1 MPSIGKDLA
10 LIRDHLGFSAEDIHQ
25 ATKIPLTTIQSIEDG
40 SLFENKDEIKT
51 YVRSFV
57 RSYGRAIH
65 LNEDDVVKAL
75 NQQEAGNYN
84 HLLLKRFP
92 ELKDHIPPEPQPEK
106 PEQVKSEEEKTDAPK
121 KEEVKQ
127 HSAPEEKSK
136 SPVAPPPGVRSVDW
150 ADMGK
155 KFKAT
160 EKQVPVWLIGTIL
173 ITSLVIGGAYL
184 LYSNGV
190 FSSESTTGEPPI
202 AQETPPPVESDENG
216 TDLSLDFTD
225 EPAEEE
231 EAPVTTLDEI
241 LYLTVYAAYDQLE
254 PVRVW
259 SDEKPRM
266 DPYWMNQG
274 QAFNFEFQDTI
285 RVRGQYSRMLIFLNG
300 HRVENFRQDHYNS
313 EEQAV
318 ELTRDFFE
326 EDTRWAAPIDLDLP
340 ENVAMPDSIS
350 QRPRF

>member
-10 LIRDHLGFSAEDIHQ
+10 LIRKHLEFSAEDIHQ

-40 SLFENKDEIKT
+40 SLFKNRDEIKT

-57 RSYGRAIH
+57 RSYGRAIN

-75 NQQEAGNYN
+75 NQQEDGNYN

-92 ELKDHIPPEPQPEK
+92 DLKDHIPAEPPQIENEEKK
-106 PEQVKSEEEKTDAPK
+106 PEEDKSAAAEKKAI
-121 KEEVKQ
+121 KQ
-127 HSAPEEKSK
+127 DSASDDESK
-136 SPVAPPPGVRSVDW
+136 SPVAPPPGIRSVDW

-160 EKQVPVWLIGTIL
+160 EKRAPVWLIGTIL
-173 ITSLVIGGAYL
+173 IATLVIGGAYL
-184 LYSNGV
+184 LYSNGM
-190 FSSESTTGEPPI
+190 FSSESTADDPAI
-202 AQETPPPVESDENG
+202 VQETPPPAEPEENG

-225 EPAEEE
+225 EPVEEE
-231 EAPVTTLDEI
+231 EPVVTTLDEI
-241 LYLTVYAAYDQLE
+241 LHLTVYAAYDQLE

-266 DPYWMNQG
+266 DPYWMSRG
-274 QAFNFEFQDTI
+274 QAYNFEFQDTI
-285 RVRGQYSRMLIFLNG
+285 RVRGQYSRMLLFLNG
-300 HRVENFRQDHYNS
+300 HRVENFRQDHYNT

-318 ELTRDFFE
+318 ELTRDLFE
-326 EDTRWAAPIDLDLP
+326 EESRWASPIDLDLP

-350 QRPRF
+350 ERPRF